1 MKKKITKKEIQ
12 STLRSLDCTRIH
24 RLCKLIEGNCEKR
37 TVMRFIEKYAPT
49 KKVYRKAYDLSY
61 NRGYMRHPYLDG
73 GYVGSKYKHIVDYM
87 LENIKLANEGSAYA
101 KVPMMGYTNLYFCS
115 PDYGH
120 SDYNKWRAIS
130 IAGNERFC
138 EAVMRY
144 AAKHIINK
152 MED

>member
-12 STLRSLDCTRIH
+12 STLRSLDRTRIH
-24 RLCKLIEGNCEKR
+24 RLCKLMEGNCEKC
-37 TVMRFIEKYAPT
+37 TVMSFIEKYAPT

-61 NRGYMRHPYLDG
+61 NRDCRRYPFLWD
-73 GYVGSKYKHIVDYM
+73 GYVGSSYKRIVDYM
-87 LENIKLANEGSAYA
+87 LENIKLANEGSPYA

-120 SDYNKWRAIS
+120 SDYNKWRAIG

-138 EAVMRY
+138 ETVMRY
-144 AAKHIINK
+144 ADKHIINK